1 MHKKYTTEILDA
13 QDGSG
18 DGILTFPEEMIK
30 EMQWLE
36 GDTLNLKVENGVL
49 LINNVTKKQ
58 RNEKSD

>member
-58 RNEKSD
+58 RNEKND